1 MNLHCIV
8 QCFVEGDNKTKNI
21 RNLFII
27 YLPLNLSLSH
37 LLISFGILTINH
49 MIKNVNN
56 SVVISLKKAELKFF
70 CFEYLIQT

>member
-27 YLPLNLSLSH
+27 YLPLNFSLSLRDRSDTT
-37 LLISFGILTINH
+37 IL
-49 MIKNVNN
+49 
-56 SVVISLKKAELKFF
+56 SVGLRDV
-70 CFEYLIQT
+70 YLVVVLVSQPVRLYQSVR